1 MVYKW
6 ETNKMTN
13 ESDNFN
19 EKMPSISL
27 YRISDEVK
35 NELVRAL
42 NFWNVAS
49 GSKNPLL
56 TELIIR
62 ELKVPYTTTDMI
74 NASTSDNTTPN
85 IRLHNGVVAFKQQLQ
100 KYLDTDNKEINDVAS
115 NLISTFK
122 LCIED
127 VL

>member
-1 MVYKW
+1 MD
-6 ETNKMTN
+6 
-13 ESDNFN
+13 ESENFN
-19 EKMPSISL
+19 EKMPNISL

-62 ELKVPYTTTDMI
+62 ELKVPYTTTDII
-74 NASTSDNTTPN
+74 NISTPDNTTPN
-85 IRLHNGVVAFKQQLQ
+85 IRLHNGIVAFKQQLQ
-100 KYLDTDNKEINDVAS
+100 KYLDTDNKEINDVAR